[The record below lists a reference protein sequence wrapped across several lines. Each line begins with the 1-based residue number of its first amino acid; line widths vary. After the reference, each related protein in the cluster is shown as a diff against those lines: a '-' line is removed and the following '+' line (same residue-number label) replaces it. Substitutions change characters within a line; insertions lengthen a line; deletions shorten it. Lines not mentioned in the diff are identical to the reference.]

1 MTTTAELSVL
11 REILELAQQ
20 VTAVERADDEGHLDD
35 VSILP
40 DPNVGALT
48 QIFREYAPP
57 DTPIIVEKVASCP
70 WCKSTTGVG
79 SFKSYQLAKETYTRV
94 CSSIAHRGHP

>member
-1 MTTTAELSVL
+1 MVL
-11 REILELAQQ
+11 DTGRNP
-20 VTAVERADDEGHLDD
+20 
-35 VSILP
+35 LP
-40 DPNVGALT
+40 G
-48 QIFREYAPP
+48 
-57 DTPIIVEKVASCP
+57 VASCP